1 MRIAYLLGGYIK
13 KDTIQLIRKGEY
25 PRFEYNLFMDRNST
39 TAITYSEVQVSDKF
53 LPKWA
58 VSHKMLH
65 VGLSSILLEDK
76 NQYDIVITSGEDI
89 GIPFSL
95 HTSIVGFKKPIF
107 IITHGSYFGS
117 NKLKRLMKVMHFLP
131 NVHYLCLSNSLR
143 EFMIKFFK
151 VHPKR
156 VFNTGYG
163 VDTDFFN
170 PRDNVSERFI
180 IASAGTANR
189 DYESLIN
196 SISGLDVDLRIA
208 ADSAWFPYSPRIPKE
223 SLPANVEIRSYGS
236 YNALRDLYSS
246 SRMII
251 VPLHPAY
258 HACGY
263 AVIGEAMAM
272 GKPVIATKTQSHS
285 DFIVDG
291 ETGFY
296 VSPGNKDEMR
306 EKIKYL
312 MDNPDVACA
321 MGKRGR
327 ERMERFFSLQAYCER
342 LENAMGV
349 TKTITEP

>member
-13 KDTIQLIRKGEY
+13 DETIQLIRKGEY
-25 PRFEYNLFMDRNST
+25 PRFEYNLFMERNNT
-39 TAITYSEVQVSDKF
+39 KAITYSDVQGSDKF
-53 LPKWA
+53 LSKWA

-65 VGLSSILLEDK
+65 VGLSSVLLEDK
-76 NQYDIVITSGEDI
+76 NKYDIVITSGEDV
-89 GIPFSL
+89 GIPLSL
-95 HTSIVGFKKPIF
+95 HTSIVGLKKPIY

-117 NKLKRLMKVMHFLP
+117 DKLKRLMKFMRFLP
-131 NVHYLCLSNSLR
+131 NIHYLCLSNSLR
-143 EFMIKFFK
+143 EFMINVFK

-163 VDTDFFN
+163 VDTDFFI
-170 PRDNVSERFI
+170 PRTNSSDRFI

-189 DYESLIN
+189 DYELLIS
-196 SISGLDVDLRIA
+196 SILGLDVELRIA
-208 ADSAWFPYSPRIPKE
+208 ADSAWFPSTPRIPKE
-223 SLPANVEIRSYGS
+223 TLPPNVEIRSYEC
-236 YNALRDLYSS
+236 YNALKDLYAS
-246 SRMII
+246 SRIVI
-251 VPLHPAY
+251 VPLHSAN

-272 GKPVIATKTQSHS
+272 GKPVIATKTNSHS
-285 DFIVDG
+285 DFIIDG

-312 MDNPDVACA
+312 MDNPDIACA

-327 ERMERFFSLQAYCER
+327 ERMERLFSLSAYCER
-342 LENAMGV
+342 LENAMGLN
-349 TKTITEP
+349 KPITEP

>member
-1 MRIAYLLGGYIK
+1 MRIAYLLGGHIK
-13 KDTIQLIRKGEY
+13 DETIQMIRKGEY

-39 TAITYSEVQVSDKF
+39 KAITYTDVFMSDKF

-65 VGLSSILLEDK
+65 MGLSSILLKDK
-76 NQYDIVITSGEDI
+76 NEYDIVITSGEDV
-89 GIPFSL
+89 GIPLSL
-95 HTSIVGFKKPIF
+95 HTLIVGFKKPIN

-117 NKLKRLMKVMHFLP
+117 DKLRSLMKVMRFLP

-143 EFMIKFFK
+143 EFMIKVFK

-163 VDTDFFN
+163 VDTDFFKPSAN
-170 PRDNVSERFI
+170 LSERFI
-180 IASAGTANR
+180 IASAGSANR
-189 DYESLIN
+189 DYDTLIN

-208 ADSAWFPYSPRIPKE
+208 ADSAWFPYFPGIPKE
-223 SLPANVEIRSYGS
+223 SLPANVEIRSYGN

-296 VSPGNKDEMR
+296 VSPGNRDEMR
-306 EKIKYL
+306 EKIQYL
-312 MDNPDVACA
+312 MDNPNVAYA
-321 MGKRGR
+321 MGKKGR
-327 ERMERFFSLQAYCER
+327 ERMEKHFSLQAYCER

-349 TKTITEP
+349 TKTNRDP